1 MFARLIRWLVLECVD
16 WVLAVVLFGG
26 FFLIVVYTSFN
37 MLLCI
42 IASGSYATVTL
53 VAFFKMSR
61 LIEKEPNALTG
72 HCAECGYN
80 LRTLP
85 RRGRCPE
92 CGSQY
97 NTRTVVLDGVFTAG
111 MLEFPA
117 GNLLGTA
124 LATILLVLFIA
135 WGLRPVV
142 VWRLGF
148 ALIFGVLGALYVR
161 STWKR
166 LGRYLRFRGIVQRIN
181 QDAEG

>member
-72 HCAECGYN
+72 HCAECGYD
-80 LRTLP
+80 LRASKD
-85 RRGRCPE
+85 RCPE
-92 CGSQY
+92 CGH
-97 NTRTVVLDGVFTAG
+97 
-111 MLEFPA
+111 EFQ
-117 GNLLGTA
+117 TSESS
-124 LATILLVLFIA
+124 V
-135 WGLRPVV
+135 
-142 VWRLGF
+142 
-148 ALIFGVLGALYVR
+148 
-161 STWKR
+161 STP
-166 LGRYLRFRGIVQRIN
+166 
-181 QDAEG
+181 QDSNRK